1 VAGRSDGF
9 EVVFGAAY
17 RQDDLRP
24 MTTGEADRL
33 EQWRGLESR
42 LPGSAGAVPL
52 QVLDG
57 QVVHG
62 PEHAMGDGATLC
74 GIPAQQVHVA
84 RHFFQPETRFAC
96 VVCADSVP

>member
-1 VAGRSDGF
+1 MSAH
-9 EVVFGAAY
+9 VFGAAY
-17 RQDDLRP
+17 RLDDLRP
-24 MTTGEADRL
+24 ITAVEADRL
-33 EQWRGLESR
+33 AQWGDLESR

-62 PEHAMGDGATLC
+62 PEHALGGSATLC
-74 GIPAQQVHVA
+74 GIPAGQLRVA

-96 VVCADSVP
+96 EVCADADD

>member
-1 VAGRSDGF
+1 VAEF
-9 EVVFGAAY
+9 PVVFGAAY
-17 RQDDLRP
+17 RLEDLRP
-24 MTTGEADRL
+24 ITTGETERL
-33 EQWRGLESR
+33 AQWRDLESR

-74 GIPAQQVHVA
+74 GIPAAQMRVA

-96 VVCADSVP
+96 VVCANTHS